1 MKDAPS
7 PTSGTIT
14 RQLLAAEILRLRA
27 SLDHHT
33 RALDALENEA
43 VPHRVALDEARR
55 KLARLEEE
63 ARA

>member
-1 MKDAPS
+1 MKEAPS

-14 RQLLAAEILRLRA
+14 RQLLAAEIRRLRA

>member
-7 PTSGTIT
+7 PTSGSIT

-27 SLDHHT
+27 ALDHHT
-33 RALDALENEA
+33 RAIDALDQAA
-43 VPHRVALDEARR
+43 VPHRVALEEA
-55 KLARLEEE
+55 ARLEEE